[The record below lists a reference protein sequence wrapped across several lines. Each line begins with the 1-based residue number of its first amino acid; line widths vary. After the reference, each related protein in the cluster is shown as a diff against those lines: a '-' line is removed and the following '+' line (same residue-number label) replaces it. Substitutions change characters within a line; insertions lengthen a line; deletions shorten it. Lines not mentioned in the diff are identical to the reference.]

1 MIYLYQLPFHVY
13 VPFIKQFEPG
23 IVISMYCDN
32 LQSLVNEFFKN
43 YTDIV
48 YISYQLHTYCITIMY
63 VRSQLQR
70 HSITFSNRR

>member
-1 MIYLYQLPFHVY
+1 MIYLCQLPFHVY

-43 YTDIV
+43 
-48 YISYQLHTYCITIMY
+48 LG
-63 VRSQLQR
+63 RSR
-70 HSITFSNRR
+70 